1 MHRLVKPI
9 KADTMY
15 FYICGKVRA
24 VSPTSVIID
33 NQGIGFQVQIS
44 LHTYAAIKELKEV
57 QLYTHCILKTESQAA
72 AIFAIYGFADEQ
84 ERALFMELISVS
96 GVGNNTAQLIL
107 SSFEPSRLV
116 QSIATGDVA
125 ALQKVKGIGSK
136 TAQRIIIDLKDKMAK
151 TTADFKIP
159 LSEGNTQ
166 REESLSALL
175 TLGFS
180 RIPAE
185 KAIDKAIRDH
195 SSSATVE
202 LLIKAALG
210 YLSS

>member
-1 MHRLVKPI
+1 
-9 KADTMY
+9 MY
-15 FYICGKVRA
+15 FYICGKIRSVT
-24 VSPTSVIID
+24 PTSVIID
-33 NQGIGFQVQIS
+33 NQGIGFLIQIS
-44 LHTYAAIKELKEV
+44 LHTYSAIKELKEV
-57 QLYTHCILKTESQAA
+57 QLYTHCIIKTESQAVSL
-72 AIFAIYGFADEQ
+72 FAIYGFAEEQ

-107 SSFEPSRLV
+107 SSFEPSKLV

-136 TAQRIIIDLKDKMAK
+136 TAQRIIIDLKDKMGKSAG
-151 TTADFKIP
+151 DFKIP
-159 LSEGNTQ
+159 LFEGNTQ

-185 KAIDKAIRDH
+185 KSVDKAIKEH
-195 SSSATVE
+195 SSGATVE
-202 LLIKAALG
+202 VIIKAALG